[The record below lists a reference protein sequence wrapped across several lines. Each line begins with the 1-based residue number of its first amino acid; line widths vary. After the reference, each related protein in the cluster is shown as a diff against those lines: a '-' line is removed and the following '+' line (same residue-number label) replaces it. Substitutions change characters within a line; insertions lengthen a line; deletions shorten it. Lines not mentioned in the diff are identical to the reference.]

1 VQSNAPV
8 QNKKERAMGFV
19 EVAKVNDIPAGTM
32 KPFVA
37 GGKGILVVN
46 YDGKFYAIGRRCTH
60 MGGDLSKG
68 RLEGKIVQCPRHGSR
83 FDVTTGVS
91 VNGPKIGPLRLK
103 TGDETSYEVRVEGDS
118 IQVNV

>member
-1 VQSNAPV
+1 LNATT
-8 QNKKERAMGFV
+8 KKRERYMGSV
-19 EVAKVNDIPAGTM
+19 EVAKVSDIPAGTM

-37 GGKGILVVN
+37 AGKDILVVN
-46 YDGKFYAIGRRCTH
+46 YEGKFYAIGRRCTH

-68 RLEGKIVQCPRHGSR
+68 RLEGKVVQCPRHGSR

-91 VNGPKIGPLRLK
+91 VNGPKIGPLKLK

>member
-1 VQSNAPV
+1 MGR
-8 QNKKERAMGFV
+8 ETMGFV

-32 KPFVA
+32 KSFAV
-37 GGKGILVVN
+37 GGKNILIVN
-46 YDGKFYAIGRRCTH
+46 YEGKFYGIGRRCTH

-91 VNGPKIGPLRLK
+91 VSGPRIGPLRLK